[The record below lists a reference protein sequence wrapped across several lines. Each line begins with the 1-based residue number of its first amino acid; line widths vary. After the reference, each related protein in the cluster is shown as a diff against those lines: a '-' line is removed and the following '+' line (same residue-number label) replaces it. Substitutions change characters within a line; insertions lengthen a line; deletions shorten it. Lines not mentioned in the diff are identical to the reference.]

1 MCFLQRS
8 QRCQKD
14 QLFTHPH
21 TRLLPTGSWNS
32 RRRGTHLPMWYHSLA
47 INKVLNHIFACWH
60 RVSLSEELPPRKS
73 PITLLWASEN
83 RLQKWVSVCMLYQV
97 PNSLFPNLIDQLNRE
112 KLRTADGP
120 LPSAAKSSIFDDDDN
135 DEVSVWP
142 SIRKSVARMIPKREL
157 TFWGS

>member
-1 MCFLQRS
+1 MPFATFARS
-8 QRCQKD
+8 T
-14 QLFTHPH
+14 LFTSPH
-21 TRLLPTGSWNS
+21 RTQPMTTGLWRSK
-32 RRRGTHLPMWYHSLA
+32 RRGTHLPMWYHSLA

-120 LPSAAKSSIFDDDDN
+120 TGTFCLPSILGCKIINFWWWWQWRS
-135 DEVSVWP
+135 VSLALYQK
-142 SIRKSVARMIPKREL
+142 I
-157 TFWGS
+157 GG

>member
-21 TRLLPTGSWNS
+21 TRLLPTGSWN
-32 RRRGTHLPMWYHSLA
+32 HSLA

-60 RVSLSEELPPRKS
+60 RLSLSEELPPRKS
-73 PITLLWASEN
+73 PITLSWASEN
-83 RLQKWVSVCMLYQV
+83 RPGNKNWVSVCMLYQV

-120 LPSAAKSSIFDDDDN
+120 TGTFCLPSILGCKIINF
-135 DEVSVWP
+135 
-142 SIRKSVARMIPKREL
+142 
-157 TFWGS
+157 